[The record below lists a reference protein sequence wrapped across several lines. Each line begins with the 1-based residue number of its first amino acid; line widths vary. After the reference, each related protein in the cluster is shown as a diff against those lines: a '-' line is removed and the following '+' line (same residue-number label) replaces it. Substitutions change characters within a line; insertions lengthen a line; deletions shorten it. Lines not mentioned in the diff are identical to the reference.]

1 MFMLRPDAKTKQLFE
16 FCLALAVRMH
26 RVLPLAW
33 VVMSNH
39 YHLVV
44 YDPRGNVPAFMQHL
58 NRLLASA
65 FNARWG
71 RRENFWSSD
80 APCITH
86 LVTYADVMEK
96 IAYTLA
102 NPVTAGLVDSVAEW
116 MGSSSFAYLDGKPKL
131 ITRPS
136 DYFSVDS
143 KADIPEV
150 IALTLSAPLEEKSFA
165 AWAKRVKARV
175 AKIDKDAAARRKKDR
190 KSKSMGMKAVL
201 AKRHTDRPTRKA
213 PPTKLRPHVACGEKQ
228 KRIGSLVRVKEFRWQ
243 YRDAQKRFADGE
255 AGVVFPRG
263 TYRMK
268 HLAKVHIGKCP
279 RFPKDELMKHIMR
292 IPHDPMADAS

>member
-26 RVLPLAW
+26 GVLPLAW

-44 YDPRGNVPAFMQHL
+44 YDPRGNVPAFTQYL
-58 NRLLASA
+58 NRLLASV

-80 APCITH
+80 PPCITH
-86 LVTYADVMEK
+86 LVTAADVMEK

-116 MGSSSFAYLDGKPKL
+116 TGSSSLAYLDGKPRL
-131 ITRPS
+131 IERPG
-136 DYFSVDS
+136 DYFSPDS
-143 KADIPEV
+143 EVIPELV
-150 IALTLSAPLEEKSFA
+150 ELRLSAPPKEQSFS
-165 AWAKRVKARV
+165 AWARRVKARV
-175 AKIDKDAAARRKKDR
+175 AKTDKDAAARRKADR
-190 KSKSMGMKAVL
+190 KLKSLGMKAVL
-201 AKRHTDRPTRKA
+201 AKRPTDRPTRKA
-213 PPTKLRPHVACGEKQ
+213 PPTKLRPHVGCKDEE
-228 KRIGSLVRVKEFRWQ
+228 KRIGSLVQVKEFRWQ
-243 YRDAQKRFADGE
+243 YRDARKRFAEGD
-255 AGVVFPRG
+255 ANVVFPKG

-268 HLAKVHIGKCP
+268 KLADVTIGKCK
-279 RFPKDELMKHIMR
+279 RFPIDELMKHITR
-292 IPHDPMADAS
+292 IPHDAMADAS